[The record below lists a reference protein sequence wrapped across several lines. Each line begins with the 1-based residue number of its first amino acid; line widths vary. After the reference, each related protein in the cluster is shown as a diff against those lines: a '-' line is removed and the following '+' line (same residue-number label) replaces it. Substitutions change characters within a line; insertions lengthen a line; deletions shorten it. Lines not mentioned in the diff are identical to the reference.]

1 MAALTKVGARGFE
14 PPASRLRTQDTAST
28 TPSVAPCTPA
38 QGEHTSAPKHPNRV
52 YRRPTGT
59 PTAGT
64 AGNSWRR
71 FPKSAPH
78 PDGRVHTP
86 TCDRLADF
94 LDDKAGACAGAE
106 LAAENTEQAFVAQ
119 VEETMFR
126 AAAAALRATPSE
138 PSEARYE
145 VVIRWSWSRYG
156 FHEENRYHIDAPASA
171 DKVVRSL
178 CKRVADR
185 YGFDCGRLDQPL
197 NPYVSSVRVVR
208 IGTET
213 PLDTTPFNAHL
224 DECVEDFRVRAVRAA
239 TVRAKEGR

>member
-1 MAALTKVGARGFE
+1 MTPDARAAALALCEAVEAYFDDPSGHQCGPTCGCPEAATRALRAALAAPEPTRHDALCPASQTYTGNVGSAPE
-14 PPASRLRTQDTAST
+14 VPCTCPAPPASER
-28 TPSVAPCTPA
+28 
-38 QGEHTSAPKHPNRV
+38 
-52 YRRPTGT
+52 
-59 PTAGT
+59 
-64 AGNSWRR
+64 
-71 FPKSAPH
+71 
-78 PDGRVHTP
+78 
-86 TCDRLADF
+86 DRLADF

-239 TVRAKEGR
+239 TVRAKETK